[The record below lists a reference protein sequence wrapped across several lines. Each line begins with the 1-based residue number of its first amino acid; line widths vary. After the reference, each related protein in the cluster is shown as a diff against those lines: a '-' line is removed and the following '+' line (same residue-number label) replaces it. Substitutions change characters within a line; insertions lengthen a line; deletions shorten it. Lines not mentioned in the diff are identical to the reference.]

1 MLLDPTLKTL
11 LILCF
16 FFVCVKVGIQLLT
29 SKIINI
35 SHCNSI
41 LDSNQVMHLLFAWR
55 LLLSKLSYIQ
65 DGNTLLSLSLY
76 PCRSISF
83 PLHSPH
89 TPPYRPLFLSS
100 TPFSLIFLSLC
111 PQYGADRDLSDSV
124 KLLSTSRGLC

>member
-1 MLLDPTLKTL
+1 MAASASGPNFENFAYLM
-11 LILCF
+11 F

-29 SKIINI
+29 SMIINI

-89 TPPYRPLFLSS
+89 TPPL
-100 TPFSLIFLSLC
+100 
-111 PQYGADRDLSDSV
+111 
-124 KLLSTSRGLC
+124 